1 MKSETN
7 RLEKTK
13 NNRTLCPMFDLK
25 TYMIERADWI
35 NQALDR
41 TLPPPMEHPT
51 GLHEAMRYSLF
62 IGGKRIRPILCM
74 AAAEAVGGTAEAALP
89 IGAALECLHTYSLIH
104 DDLPAMDDDDLR
116 RGQPTLHKVYGEA
129 NAILAGDS
137 LLTLAFEI
145 LAQQPQGAQL
155 SLELAQAAGS
165 RGLAGG
171 QFEDL
176 AEERQ
181 AQNREHLMRI
191 HANKTGKLIRAACRM
206 GGISANATAT
216 QLEALGRYGEAI
228 GLAFQIADDILNV
241 TSTQEV
247 LGKSVGSDARREKI
261 TYVACIGIEAAQAEA
276 RELVKQAITALNA
289 LPGDTEPLQALAHY
303 VVDRLM

>member
-1 MKSETN
+1 
-7 RLEKTK
+7 
-13 NNRTLCPMFDLK
+13 MFDLK
-25 TYMIERADWI
+25 LYMTERVDWI

-41 TLPPPMEHPT
+41 ALPQPTEHPA

-62 IGGKRIRPILCM
+62 IGGKRIRPMLCM
-74 AAAEAVGGTAEAALP
+74 AAAEAVGGTAEKALP
-89 IGAALECLHTYSLIH
+89 VGVALECLHTYSLIH

-145 LAQQPQGAQL
+145 LAQEPQGAQL

-181 AQNREHLMRI
+181 TQNREHLMRI

-206 GGISANATAT
+206 GGITANATAT
-216 QLEALGRYGEAI
+216 QLESLGRYGEAI

-247 LGKSVGSDARREKI
+247 LGKSVGSDARREKT
-261 TYVACIGIEAAQAEA
+261 TYVACIGMEAAQAEA
-276 RELVKQAITALNA
+276 RALVEQAIAALDA
-289 LPGDTEPLQALAHY
+289 LTGDTEPLQALAHY
-303 VVDRLM
+303 VVERLT